1 MIFAQIER
9 SPRGLTHNV
18 DRISMNEDEFDDK
31 DLVLADSGEDD
42 ELLEEEADEF
52 EPEADF

>member
-1 MIFAQIER
+1 M
-9 SPRGLTHNV
+9 
-18 DRISMNEDEFDDK
+18 DEDEFDDK

>member
-1 MIFAQIER
+1 MDE
-9 SPRGLTHNV
+9 
-18 DRISMNEDEFDDK
+18 EEFDDK
-31 DLVLADSGEDD
+31 DLVLTDDGEDD